1 MSRQAA
7 ERIAWTCPECRRTF
21 RVPRSRKRPVRCARC
36 AGNSRDDDS
45 GEIEFKSLSEPAER
59 AASVAPLP
67 AADTTGKS
75 ADTSADAQLG
85 DAGIQRQLD
94 EVLTHLD
101 GISRTMKLFRRLV
114 WGIGIAMLL
123 NVVVVAACV
132 IYGISM
138 LGSLTGALSG
148 SGDAGGNVNGQEAVN
163 ALPEQFRRDFQAVE
177 DYSNTLNELL
187 EEAR

>member
-1 MSRQAA
+1 M
-7 ERIAWTCPECRRTF
+7 
-21 RVPRSRKRPVRCARC
+21 PRSRQRPVRCARC
-36 AGNSRDDDS
+36 ADNSRDDDS
-45 GEIEFKSLSEPAER
+45 GEIEFKSLSESAER
-59 AASVAPLP
+59 TASVAPLP
-67 AADTTGKS
+67 VAHSTEKS
-75 ADTSADAQLG
+75 EKPSAV
-85 DAGIQRQLD
+85 AGPGGAEVQRQLD
-94 EVLTHLD
+94 QVLAHLD
-101 GISRTMKLFRRLV
+101 GISRTMKLFRRFI
-114 WGIGIAMLL
+114 WAIGIAMLL

-148 SGDAGGNVNGQEAVN
+148 SGGAGAHGNGQEAIN